1 MKIAT
6 EVIADLW
13 PAYVDGTASDAT
25 KRLIDDCLADDP
37 ELRSRLMAA
46 REQADP
52 TGWSAA
58 AEARLLEEIRWKLRS
73 RPYLV
78 AAAIALGALVIGG
91 MLVGGFL
98 IVTR

>member
-1 MKIAT
+1 MKLAT

-13 PAYVDGTASDAT
+13 PAYLDGTASDAT
-25 KRLIDDCLADDP
+25 RRLIDDCLADEP

-46 REQADP
+46 REQADA
-52 TGWSAA
+52 TGWSPA

-73 RPYLV
+73 RTYLV
-78 AAAIALGALVIGG
+78 AAAMALGVLLIGG

-98 IVTR
+98 LTR